1 MTSDEFLKY
10 FSATSG
16 FNDGYRSVPIRA
28 EKWRE
33 RFNAIRARYAEYK
46 KLVSQGHESWEHG
59 DPYAV
64 ADWINIF
71 TPIEQAA
78 WSDIRGLPFTVWPQ
92 FPVGKYFVDFA
103 IVHKKIAIECDGAA
117 YHNAEKDAL
126 RDADLRGM
134 GWLVVRIPGRDC
146 WTDDGSQIIWSL
158 A

>member
-1 MTSDEFLKY
+1 MTREGFFEFFTAMSEFDY
-10 FSATSG
+10 
-16 FNDGYRSVPIRA
+16 GYRSVPIRA

-33 RFNAIRARYAEYK
+33 RLSAIRARYAEYK
-46 KLVSQGHESWEHG
+46 KLVSQGHSSWEHG

-103 IVHKKIAIECDGAA
+103 IVHKKIAIECDGAD
-117 YHNAEKDAL
+117 YHDAEKDAVRDEEL
-126 RDADLRGM
+126 RKI
-134 GWLVVRIPGRDC
+134 GWAVVRVPGRDC
-146 WTDDGSQIIWSL
+146 WTDECSRIIGSL